1 MVNAGCLQ
9 LLCSVYAVSRVFLKC
24 FSSANAVDMHLFAF
38 DEPRPVICGKLADK
52 MGKMGKMGRTDGG
65 DTAMKHTQR
74 LRLIRDVSP
83 CACGGLM
90 VPSGTHDGC
99 A

>member
-38 DEPRPVICGKLADK
+38 DERRPVICGKLAD
-52 MGKMGKMGRTDGG
+52 KMGRTDGG

-90 VPSGTHDGC
+90 VPGGTHDGC

>member
-52 MGKMGKMGRTDGG
+52 MGRTDGG

>member
-1 MVNAGCLQ
+1 M
-9 LLCSVYAVSRVFLKC
+9 YAVSRVFLKC

-52 MGKMGKMGRTDGG
+52 MGRTDGG

-90 VPSGTHDGC
+90 VPGGTHGGC

>member
-52 MGKMGKMGRTDGG
+52 MGRTDGG

-90 VPSGTHDGC
+90 VPGGTHVGC

>member
-9 LLCSVYAVSRVFLKC
+9 LLCSVSAVSRVFLKC

-52 MGKMGKMGRTDGG
+52 MGRTDGG

-74 LRLIRDVSP
+74 LRHISDVSP

-90 VPSGTHDGC
+90 VPGGTHGGC

>member
-1 MVNAGCLQ
+1 MVTAGFLQ
-9 LLCSVYAVSRVFLKC
+9 LLCSVLAVSMDFLQC
-24 FSSANAVDMHLFAF
+24 FGSVCAVYMHLFAF
-38 DEPRPVICGKLADK
+38 FETRPAICGKLAD
-52 MGKMGKMGRTDGG
+52 KMGRTDGG